1 MNKGIVMNIKKLL
14 GKRIQELRKKN
25 NITQESLAESVG
37 IEPVSISNIENGKYY
52 PTAENL
58 EKIIAVL
65 QTTPEKLFSFGHLQ
79 TSDDLLNEINSI
91 LLKNQNKMR
100 EVYKIVRALTED

>member
-1 MNKGIVMNIKKLL
+1 MNIKKLL

-25 NITQESLAESVG
+25 NLTQENLAEFVG

-58 EKIIAVL
+58 DKIITIL
-65 QTTPEKLFSFGHLQ
+65 KTTPEKLFSFGHHQ
-79 TSDDLLNEINSI
+79 TNDDLLSEINSM
-91 LLKNQNKMR
+91 LLENQSKMKDI
-100 EVYKIVRALTED
+100 YKIIRALTQD